1 MPAVCLTLWRS
12 KLASFL
18 RELELF
24 LIDEPPKEM
33 KILFWAILL
42 LSAPSLIAQRI
53 SVEDYIASYK
63 NIAVREMQRTGIPAS
78 ITLAQ
83 GIHESGA
90 GNSNLA
96 KEANNHFGIK
106 CASDWQGEKFYKW
119 DDESVESCFRV
130 YENAEA
136 SFVDHS
142 AILTKRKRYASLF
155 ELDKENYAGWAKGLR
170 KAGYATDPKYPDKL
184 IATIEKHQLQQF
196 DLEMQ
201 PLTISDE
208 LDSTPVD
215 PSIFA
220 TPEPFERQLRQQQ
233 KSPLFLSYKKGIFR
247 QNKSSYVIAKAGE
260 SALEVANRF
269 GVPYAKF
276 LRFNDLVDG
285 DQLIDYQY
293 CYIQPKKSRYRE
305 KKEEHLVKNDES
317 MYEIAQFYGLPL
329 DKLYERNLMQ
339 EGQEPANGE
348 FILLGRKAAGPP
360 KIRAHK
366 LPNWKEVNLV
376 PIISPKD
383 STNTTA
389 KEEFK
394 APDLVINQPTY
405 PEQIYQDS
413 LNSNTSPDGRDLKI
427 PELRIDSPKTE
438 VPNFPTFGPETTQK
452 EEPKGSG
459 LPDQP
464 ITKMGELPPLPPALD
479 KPPLINGEY
488 IHEVQ
493 AEETLY
499 SIGLKYGLRWQE
511 IQKFNKLKSNNLY
524 KGQKLKIP
532 LAQ

>member
-1 MPAVCLTLWRS
+1 MT
-12 KLASFL
+12 
-18 RELELF
+18 
-24 LIDEPPKEM
+24 DEPPKEM

-53 SVEDYIASYK
+53 SVKDYIATYK
-63 NIAVREMQRTGIPAS
+63 HIAVREMQRTGIPAS

-119 DDESVESCFRV
+119 DDESIESCFRV
-130 YENAEA
+130 YKNAEA
-136 SFVDHS
+136 SFIDHS

-155 ELDKENYAGWAKGLR
+155 KLDREDYSGWAKGLR
-170 KAGYATDPKYPDKL
+170 RAGYATDPKYPDKL
-184 IATIEKHQLQQF
+184 IATIETHQLQQF

-201 PLTISDE
+201 PLVISDAV
-208 LDSTPVD
+208 DSTALD

-220 TPEPFERQLRQQQ
+220 TPEPFNRQFRQQQ
-233 KSPLFLSYKKGIFR
+233 KSTLFLSYKKGVFR
-247 QNKSSYVIAKAGE
+247 KNKSSYVIAKAGE

-269 GVPYAKF
+269 GLPYAKF

-293 CYIQPKKSRYRE
+293 CYIQPKKSRYRGN
-305 KKEEHLVKNDES
+305 KEEHLVKNDES

-348 FILLGRKAAGPP
+348 FILLNRKTAGPP
-360 KIRAHK
+360 KIRARK
-366 LPNWKEVNLV
+366 LPKSENAELA
-376 PIISPKD
+376 PIIS
-383 STNTTA
+383 SNNNTKAPA

-394 APDLVINQPTY
+394 AAELLINQPTY

-413 LNSNTSPDGRDLKI
+413 LNTNTAPDGRNLKI
-427 PELRIDSPKTE
+427 PELHIDSPKIE
-438 VPNFPTFGPETTQK
+438 VPNFPIL
-452 EEPKGSG
+452 EPKSPKKEKPQTDT
-459 LPDQP
+459 LPDRP
-464 ITKMGELPPLPPALD
+464 ITKMGELPPLPPELD
-479 KPPLINGEY
+479 KPELRNGEY
-488 IHEVQ
+488 VHEVKE
-493 AEETLY
+493 EETLY
-499 SIGLKYGLRWQE
+499 SIGLKYGLKWQE
-511 IQKFNKLKSNNLY
+511 IQKFNKLKSSRLY
-524 KGQKLKIP
+524 RGQILKIP
-532 LAQ
+532 LTQ